1 MNDFLKK
8 YQDLGLIKKEMIG
21 FDQINK
27 QFSRAKQDLIVAE
40 ANLKIDSEVT
50 YNYAYLA
57 MLRTGRALMF
67 SFEYRP
73 IDGKQHKTVVDF
85 AEKMLGAKYSELVS
99 YFNRMRKKRNDF
111 TYDEP
116 DIVISNE
123 EAKNAIKIANEFVQ
137 EVSRFIKEHNPQK
150 ELNF

>member
-40 ANLKIDSEVT
+40 ANLKIE
-50 YNYAYLA
+50 
-57 MLRTGRALMF
+57 
-67 SFEYRP
+67 
-73 IDGKQHKTVVDF
+73 
-85 AEKMLGAKYSELVS
+85 
-99 YFNRMRKKRNDF
+99 
-111 TYDEP
+111 
-116 DIVISNE
+116 
-123 EAKNAIKIANEFVQ
+123 
-137 EVSRFIKEHNPQK
+137 K

>member
-67 SFEYRP
+67 SFRYRP

-85 AEKMLGAKYSELVS
+85 AEKMLGTKYSDLVS

-123 EAKNAIKIANEFVQ
+123 EAKNAIKIANEFVR